1 MLEDFDHIN
10 KAFENKVRLGI
21 MASLMVNDEADFNTL
36 KEQLSLTDGNLAN
49 HARALEELKY
59 IQCKKTFI
67 GRKPKTIYKA
77 TKKGKEAFKEHIL
90 ALERFLKSDF

>member
-1 MLEDFDHIN
+1 MLKDFHQIN

-21 MASLMVNDEADFNTL
+21 MAILMVNEEVDFNTL
-36 KEQLSLTDGNLAN
+36 KDLLSLTDGNLAS

-59 IQCKKTFI
+59 IACTKTFI
-67 GRKPKTIYKA
+67 GRKPKTIYK
-77 TKKGKEAFKEHIL
+77 TTRKGKEAFKEHIL

>member
-1 MLEDFDHIN
+1 MLEDFHHLN

-21 MASLMVNDEADFNTL
+21 AAILMVNDDVDFNSI
-36 KEQLSLTDGNLAN
+36 KEQLSLTDGNLAS

-59 IQCKKTFI
+59 ISCKKTFV
-67 GRKPKTIYKA
+67 GRKPKTVYKI

-90 ALERFLKSDF
+90 ALENFLKSDF